1 MEKAGLLYGTA
12 VIHTNGLVKEKSSV
26 TKMLVL
32 YPISLK
38 KKICMGVCELVQ
50 LVSIN
55 I

>member
-38 KKICMGVCELVQ
+38 KKYVWVC
-50 LVSIN
+50 VSLCN
-55 I
+55 LCL